1 MDLRAELDDVGYLE
15 KQSLSGSS
23 GNSKI
28 GGICDVHSA
37 SGVDAAE
44 ASSQTTNPMVKLFC
58 GQFLSAGINEGI
70 ILFSFAVNNE
80 QVQLSVDYV
89 FLQSRD
95 G

>member
-1 MDLRAELDDVGYLE
+1 VDLRAELDDVGYLE

-70 ILFSFAVNNE
+70 ILFF
-80 QVQLSVDYV
+80 
-89 FLQSRD
+89 FCC
-95 G
+95 